1 MAQEKRNPDTVAAD
15 VGVDEM
21 SDRNN
26 REANS
31 NPWTRWARKAN
42 TGRLSARQRRAVRL
56 MVGSPRLAPASAL
69 RAVEVA
75 RE

>member
-31 NPWTRWARKAN
+31 NPWTRWARKAR
-42 TGRLSARQRRAVRL
+42 TDRLSDRQRRAVRL
-56 MVGSPRLAPASAL
+56 MVDSPQITPETAL
-69 RAVEVA
+69 RVVGV
-75 RE
+75 RHG